1 MVDLAIVDIQLKV
14 HMQIRKYV
22 INLMMG
28 PEKYF
33 AIGMNFLNVRKCLE
47 EIFVQLFIS
56 QCTNLQVEE
65 TNIMDSKTGA
75 NKYWS

>member
-1 MVDLAIVDIQLKV
+1 MSMADLAIVDIQLKV

-22 INLMMG
+22 INLMMR

-56 QCTNLQVEE
+56 
-65 TNIMDSKTGA
+65 
-75 NKYWS
+75 